1 MVNQGGGEEGGSDAG
16 LSALPC
22 SSIVHLEALPNSLCY
37 LYYRVSLFV
46 VVGG

>member
-1 MVNQGGGEEGGSDAG
+1 MVNLGGGEEGGSDAG

-22 SSIVHLEALPNSLCY
+22 SSTVHLEILPNSLCY
-37 LYYRVSLFV
+37 FHIRVSLLV